1 MEIPVAA
8 LTICDGRDEVLKACR
23 NNLWNGGTQIEIKVM
38 ADGGVASEFDP
49 IHIVQLTLDEMKA
62 AVDVATDYGN
72 YLLAHIYHN
81 LSVNRCI
88 DAGVKCVEHGFLM
101 GEATMK
107 RMAKEGVALSCQAV
121 PSKQQSNAPLV
132 NLSPSLP
139 NSKTNKQL
147 LIN

>member
-1 MEIPVAA
+1 
-8 LTICDGRDEVLKACR
+8 
-23 NNLWNGGTQIEIKVM
+23 M
-38 ADGGVASEFDP
+38 AGGGVASEFDP

-62 AVDVATDYGN
+62 AVDVATDYGT
-72 YLLAHIYHN
+72 YLLAHTYHN

-101 GEATMK
+101 GEATME

>member
-62 AVDVATDYGN
+62 AVDVATDYAT
-72 YLLAHIYHN
+72 LAPK
-81 LSVNRCI
+81 LDWSLFCR
-88 DAGVKCVEHGFLM
+88 FF
-101 GEATMK
+101 
-107 RMAKEGVALSCQAV
+107 V
-121 PSKQQSNAPLV
+121 P
-132 NLSPSLP
+132 
-139 NSKTNKQL
+139 
-147 LIN
+147 